1 MKFLPVVGALL
12 LSTSPAKADDTR
24 FSNRLQ
30 MVGVLTSADCLVRK
44 GEITEEQAGELIQ
57 VVLNKNPQLNDAY
70 SWATTSDKAT
80 KAVQTMVPYMNSD
93 CNDITISEEEAQ
105 RLMKPY
111 LE

>member
-30 MVGVLTSADCLVRK
+30 MVGVLTSADCLVRN
-44 GEITEEQAGELIQ
+44 GWMTEELTRELIQ
-57 VVLNKNPQLNDAY
+57 AALNNNPELNAAY

-111 LE
+111 LD